1 MLDTTTFVGLDVHA
15 RSIKAVSLDVMTG
28 EVRAATFGYDAGAV
42 AEWVRS
48 VDPGARCVYESGVT
62 GFDLQKRLSGLG
74 VDCVVGAVSKMIKP
88 SADRRRKNDR
98 NDAEFLARMLSVG
111 NVVEVWVP
119 DDECEAARDLTRALE
134 DARDDLSRSK
144 QRLSKFLLRHGLV
157 FDERTPTGRR
167 KGNWTRAHWSWIES
181 IRFAERAD
189 NDVLAYYVDAVR
201 RAAEEKAR
209 LEGLVEAEARK
220 PRWRKRGDSLR
231 CLKGVDTASAADLVF
246 EAGEFSRFRNARSF
260 AAWVGLTPS
269 EHSSVGER
277 PQGRDHQGWQQAPEE
292 DAGRGRVALPDV
304 LGAAEGP
311 RQGPGPGPGRPE
323 ACRQGRAEAGREAG
337 GAARARGPRQQG
349 ERGHGAR
356 ARLLGM
362 GGRPHGRGGVGGR
375 SPAHNQSPRKRF
387 DPKPLRRTSGPFSA
401 SAQGATRVHRLSVRR
416 RSLSRSNGLPS
427 ERSPRADIKLQ
438 RRASVR
444 HAEVAA
450 DGLI

>member
-1 MLDTTTFVGLDVHA
+1 MEGAPMLDTTTFVGLDVHA

-28 EVRAATFGYDAGAV
+28 EVRCATFGYDAGAV
-42 AEWVRS
+42 AGWVRS
-48 VDPGARCVYESGVT
+48 VDPRARCVYESGVT

-144 QRLSKFLLRHGLV
+144 QRLSKFLLRHGLA

-167 KGNWTRAHWSWIES
+167 KGNWT
-181 IRFAERAD
+181 
-189 NDVLAYYVDAVR
+189 
-201 RAAEEKAR
+201 
-209 LEGLVEAEARK
+209 G
-220 PRWRKRGDSLR
+220 
-231 CLKGVDTASAADLVF
+231 
-246 EAGEFSRFRNARSF
+246 
-260 AAWVGLTPS
+260 
-269 EHSSVGER
+269 R
-277 PQGRDHQGWQQAPEE
+277 PQ
-292 DAGRGRVALPDV
+292 
-304 LGAAEGP
+304 
-311 RQGPGPGPGRPE
+311 

-362 GGRPHGRGGVGGR
+362 GGRPHGRGGVGG
-375 SPAHNQSPRKRF
+375 PVPR
-387 DPKPLRRTSGPFSA
+387 T
-401 SAQGATRVHRLSVRR
+401 
-416 RSLSRSNGLPS
+416 
-427 ERSPRADIKLQ
+427 
-438 RRASVR
+438 
-444 HAEVAA
+444 
-450 DGLI
+450 

>member
-48 VDPGARCVYESGVT
+48 VDPRARCVYESGVT

-181 IRFAERAD
+181 IRFAEGAD

-220 PRWRKRGDSLR
+220 PRWRRRVDSLR

-246 EAGEFSRFRNARSF
+246 EAGEFSRFKNARSF
-260 AAWVGLTPS
+260 AAWAGLTPS
-269 EHSSVGER
+269 EMDNSLSIVKR
-277 PQGRDHQGWQQAPEE
+277 INQ
-292 DAGRGRVALPDV
+292 RGITILFIEHVISAVMQLCDRIVVMNEGHLLTEGDPKTVMANPDV
-304 LGAAEGP
+304 IRAYLGGDYGYA
-311 RQGPGPGPGRPE
+311 
-323 ACRQGRAEAGREAG
+323 
-337 GAARARGPRQQG
+337 
-349 ERGHGAR
+349 
-356 ARLLGM
+356 
-362 GGRPHGRGGVGGR
+362 
-375 SPAHNQSPRKRF
+375 
-387 DPKPLRRTSGPFSA
+387 
-401 SAQGATRVHRLSVRR
+401 
-416 RSLSRSNGLPS
+416 
-427 ERSPRADIKLQ
+427 
-438 RRASVR
+438 
-444 HAEVAA
+444 
-450 DGLI
+450 

>member
-28 EVRAATFGYDAGAV
+28 EVRCATFGYDAGAV

-181 IRFAERAD
+181 IRFAEGAD
-189 NDVLAYYVDAVR
+189 NDALAYYVDAVR

-209 LEGLVEAEARK
+209 LEGQSR
-220 PRWRKRGDSLR
+220 PRP
-231 CLKGVDTASAADLVF
+231 ASP
-246 EAGEFSRFRNARSF
+246 G
-260 AAWVGLTPS
+260 G
-269 EHSSVGER
+269 
-277 PQGRDHQGWQQAPEE
+277 
-292 DAGRGRVALPDV
+292 GRGSTPCAASRASTPLPPPTSCSRP
-304 LGAAEGP
+304 ASS
-311 RQGPGPGPGRPE
+311 PGSGT
-323 ACRQGRAEAGREAG
+323 
-337 GAARARGPRQQG
+337 
-349 ERGHGAR
+349 
-356 ARLLGM
+356 
-362 GGRPHGRGGVGGR
+362 
-375 SPAHNQSPRKRF
+375 PA
-387 DPKPLRRTSGPFSA
+387 
-401 SAQGATRVHRLSVRR
+401 
-416 RSLSRSNGLPS
+416 
-427 ERSPRADIKLQ
+427 RSPRGSA
-438 RRASVR
+438 
-444 HAEVAA
+444 
-450 DGLI
+450 

>member
-28 EVRAATFGYDAGAV
+28 EVRCATFGYDAGAV

-48 VDPGARCVYESGVT
+48 VDPRARCVYESGVT

-144 QRLSKFLLRHGLV
+144 QRLSSW
-157 FDERTPTGRR
+157 PRR
-167 KGNWTRAHWSWIES
+167 
-181 IRFAERAD
+181 
-189 NDVLAYYVDAVR
+189 R
-201 RAAEEKAR
+201 R
-209 LEGLVEAEARK
+209 G
-220 PRWRKRGDSLR
+220 
-231 CLKGVDTASAADLVF
+231 
-246 EAGEFSRFRNARSF
+246 AGPPHISR
-260 AAWVGLTPS
+260 
-269 EHSSVGER
+269 
-277 PQGRDHQGWQQAPEE
+277 
-292 DAGRGRVALPDV
+292 
-304 LGAAEGP
+304 
-311 RQGPGPGPGRPE
+311 
-323 ACRQGRAEAGREAG
+323 
-337 GAARARGPRQQG
+337 
-349 ERGHGAR
+349 
-356 ARLLGM
+356 
-362 GGRPHGRGGVGGR
+362 
-375 SPAHNQSPRKRF
+375 SPRKRF

>member
-28 EVRAATFGYDAGAV
+28 EVRCATFGYDAGAV
-42 AEWVRS
+42 AEWVRPA
-48 VDPGARCVYESGVT
+48 DPKARCVYESGVT

-181 IRFAERAD
+181 IRFAEGAD
-189 NDVLAYYVDAVR
+189 EEVLAYYVDAVR

-209 LEGLVEAEARK
+209 LEGLVEGEARK
-220 PRWRKRGDSLR
+220 PRWRRRVDSLR
-231 CLKGVDTASAADLVF
+231 CLKGVDTATAADLVF

-269 EHSSVGER
+269 EHSSGESDR
-277 PQGRDHQGWQQAPEE
+277 
-292 DAGRGRVALPDV
+292 
-304 LGAAEGP
+304 
-311 RQGPGPGPGRPE
+311 
-323 ACRQGRAEAGREAG
+323 RA
-337 GAARARGPRQQG
+337 
-349 ERGHGAR
+349 
-356 ARLLGM
+356 
-362 GGRPHGRGGVGGR
+362 
-375 SPAHNQSPRKRF
+375 
-387 DPKPLRRTSGPFSA
+387 
-401 SAQGATRVHRLSVRR
+401 
-416 RSLSRSNGLPS
+416 
-427 ERSPRADIKLQ
+427 RSPRPAT
-438 RRASVR
+438 ST
-444 HAEVAA
+444 
-450 DGLI
+450 

>member
-48 VDPGARCVYESGVT
+48 VDPRARCVYESGVT

-144 QRLSKFLLRHGLV
+144 QRLSKFLLRHGFV

-181 IRFAERAD
+181 IRFA
-189 NDVLAYYVDAVR
+189 
-201 RAAEEKAR
+201 
-209 LEGLVEAEARK
+209 
-220 PRWRKRGDSLR
+220 
-231 CLKGVDTASAADLVF
+231 C
-246 EAGEFSRFRNARSF
+246 
-260 AAWVGLTPS
+260 
-269 EHSSVGER
+269 
-277 PQGRDHQGWQQAPEE
+277 
-292 DAGRGRVALPDV
+292 
-304 LGAAEGP
+304 
-311 RQGPGPGPGRPE
+311 
-323 ACRQGRAEAGREAG
+323 
-337 GAARARGPRQQG
+337 
-349 ERGHGAR
+349 
-356 ARLLGM
+356 
-362 GGRPHGRGGVGGR
+362 
-375 SPAHNQSPRKRF
+375 
-387 DPKPLRRTSGPFSA
+387 
-401 SAQGATRVHRLSVRR
+401 
-416 RSLSRSNGLPS
+416 
-427 ERSPRADIKLQ
+427 
-438 RRASVR
+438 
-444 HAEVAA
+444 
-450 DGLI
+450 

>member
-181 IRFAERAD
+181 IRFAEGAD
-189 NDVLAYYVDAVR
+189 EEVLAYYVDAVR

-209 LEGLVEAEARK
+209 LEGLVEGEARK
-220 PRWRKRGDSLR
+220 PRCGGGSTP
-231 CLKGVDTASAADLVF
+231 CAASRASTPLPPPTSC
-246 EAGEFSRFRNARSF
+246 SRPASSP
-260 AAWVGLTPS
+260 GSGTP
-269 EHSSVGER
+269 
-277 PQGRDHQGWQQAPEE
+277 A
-292 DAGRGRVALPDV
+292 
-304 LGAAEGP
+304 
-311 RQGPGPGPGRPE
+311 
-323 ACRQGRAEAGREAG
+323 
-337 GAARARGPRQQG
+337 
-349 ERGHGAR
+349 
-356 ARLLGM
+356 
-362 GGRPHGRGGVGGR
+362 
-375 SPAHNQSPRKRF
+375 
-387 DPKPLRRTSGPFSA
+387 
-401 SAQGATRVHRLSVRR
+401 
-416 RSLSRSNGLPS
+416 
-427 ERSPRADIKLQ
+427 RSPRGSA
-438 RRASVR
+438 
-444 HAEVAA
+444 
-450 DGLI
+450 